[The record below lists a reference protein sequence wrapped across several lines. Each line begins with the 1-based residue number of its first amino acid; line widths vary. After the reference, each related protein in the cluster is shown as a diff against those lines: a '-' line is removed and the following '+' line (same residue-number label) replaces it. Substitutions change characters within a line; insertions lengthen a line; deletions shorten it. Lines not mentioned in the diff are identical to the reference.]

1 MLNSMTGFG
10 RAEAQSDAWQVAF
23 EVNTVNHRYL
33 DVAVRMPRRYMAL
46 EHRIRKLVGKRF
58 SRGRFDISCSIT
70 VLDGRGRQVVADEAL
85 VADAIRLLR
94 RVKAD
99 HELAGQVDLA
109 TLFQFRDL
117 LRVEEPEEDVKVL
130 WDVVAPV
137 VQEAFGTLE
146 AMRAEEG
153 KALHAD
159 ITTRV
164 ATVRG
169 LIAQVTDRLPVV
181 QAEHQAAL
189 EERLQGFLKD
199 VPLDPQRLAQEV
211 AYLVDRSDVSEEVA
225 RLGSHM
231 DQLEQF
237 LASDGSVGRKLDF
250 VVQEMNR
257 EVNTVGSKL
266 NDLTVSRLVIELK
279 HELEKIREQVQNIE

>member
-10 RAEAQSDAWQVAF
+10 RAEAQSDAWQVAV

-33 DVAVRMPRRYMAL
+33 DVAVRLPRRYMAL
-46 EHRIRKLVGKRF
+46 EHRIRKLAGKRF

-94 RVKAD
+94 QVKDD
-99 HELAGQVDLA
+99 HGLAGQVDLA

-117 LRVEEPEEDVKVL
+117 LRVEEPEEDVKGL

-137 VQEAFGTLE
+137 VHGALESLE

-159 ITTRV
+159 ITARV

-169 LIAQVTDRLPVV
+169 LIAQVTERLPVV

-189 EERLQGFLKD
+189 EERLQGFLED

-237 LASDGSVGRKLDF
+237 LASDESVGRKLDF

-266 NDLTVSRLVIELK
+266 NDLNVSRLVIELK

>member
-1 MLNSMTGFG
+1 MTGFG
-10 RAEAQSDAWQVAF
+10 RAEAQSEAWQVAV

-33 DVAVRMPRRYMAL
+33 DVAVRLPRRYMAF

-58 SRGRFDISCSIT
+58 SRGRFDITCSIT
-70 VLDGRGRQVVADEAL
+70 ALDGRGRHVVADEAL
-85 VADAIRLLR
+85 VADAVRLLHQ
-94 RVKAD
+94 VKDD
-99 HELAGQVDLA
+99 HGLAGQVDLA

-117 LRVEEPEEDVKVL
+117 LRVEEPEEDVKGL
-130 WDVVAPV
+130 WDVMAPV
-137 VQEAFGTLE
+137 VQGAFETLE

-153 KALHAD
+153 KALYTD
-159 ITTRV
+159 ITARV
-164 ATVRG
+164 GSVRA
-169 LIAQVTDRLPVV
+169 LIVRLTDRLPVAK
-181 QAEHQAAL
+181 AEHEAAL
-189 EERLQGFLKD
+189 EERLQGLLNE

-211 AYLVDRSDVSEEVA
+211 AYLADRADVSEEVA
-225 RLGSHM
+225 RLASHM

-237 LASDGSVGRKLDF
+237 LASSEPVGRKLDF

-266 NDLTVSRLVIELK
+266 GDLEVSRLVIELK